1 MKTSHT
7 TKQSTFKSGVHPFNL
22 ACSNILISTNISDFF
37 SYNEG
42 KKISFAYQEEKKMV
56 CYYATF
62 FRGDHWNDYILINL
76 AKNSTKFYFITKS
89 AELHFKMSILSNKN
103 IQLQI

>member
-7 TKQSTFKSGVHPFNL
+7 TKESTFKSGVHPFNL

-42 KKISFAYQEEKKMV
+42 KKISFAYQEEKKNGMLL
-56 CYYATF
+56 CYIF
-62 FRGDHWNDYILINL
+62 QRWSL
-76 AKNSTKFYFITKS
+76 KW
-89 AELHFKMSILSNKN
+89 LHI
-103 IQLQI
+103 